1 MTFSKKMTESEVIEY
16 IKDSTRPIEQI
27 DDNFISSFKRLSNEI
42 YEGKAPLRANSVQFI
57 IAKILTRQ
65 GQTFDIRKKDF
76 FIVYVIGDFKKS
88 FTPVLRVAEAFAS
101 FYSEIGILP
110 NIIPLPKHILK
121 RDKELLHK
129 IRNGALIYE
138 RR

>member
-1 MTFSKKMTESEVIEY
+1 MTDTEVIEF
-16 IKDSTRPIEQI
+16 IKVSTRPVEQI
-27 DDNFISSFKRLSNEI
+27 DDNFIDIFKWLSNEI
-42 YEGKAPLRANSVQFI
+42 YEGKAPLKTNSVQFI

-65 GQTFDIRKKDF
+65 GQTVNIRKKDF

-88 FTPVLRVAEAFAS
+88 FTPVLKVAEAFAA
-101 FYSEIGILP
+101 FYSEIGVLP

-121 RDKELLHK
+121 KNQELLHK
-129 IRNGALIYE
+129 VKNGVIIYE